1 MAKSLKDK
9 VYVLICWALM
19 LMYSAA
25 EREYFWQ
32 SSRLSWTGAR
42 NHCQVCFKELVTLTP
57 ENIQTI
63 TCKLTSG
70 TLYWVGLRKNFSST
84 SNSTSMSWS
93 RWANGDPLAFQ
104 NWYPGWP
111 VFKSSFPKRD
121 CCSCSCTCPT
131 KTTST
136 MTSTTG
142 FTEFMTPNVTGFSGL
157 TEDPTGAT
165 ENVNSFTDATDR
177 NVPVTTL
184 LPVEAACVRS
194 PMLLPDVPDTDKNY
208 IEDSCVAMLSFGAW
222 VEKNC
227 SELLPFICYEDRFI
241 GQVNV
246 ANVTNES
253 AVLTWLPGPGNISHY
268 RLEVKDGKNLSEN
281 LTDLTYDLVDL
292 TAGTKYFVQVF
303 PVKCDRNL
311 NPQEVAFYTTP
322 NKVEN
327 LKVTKVTETSVSLSW
342 NKAAGNVDFYLIQV
356 KDEQIQNNTESKTE
370 GIDVNNLIPGS
381 LYTFTV
387 KSGVQDKSRWSEE
400 SNITKYTKPAKVSN
414 LMVSNNTNDSLQLS
428 WMQPVGKVTGFRVVV
443 RKARNASNDI
453 FLKVNETKVTVTG
466 LPMGTEITLSVT
478 ALTNCTEEGDNVTV
492 VSYTAPGP
500 ISNLNLFT
508 THDSLNATWMSPE
521 SDYSF
526 FTVKL
531 QLDGTDVKT
540 ISNVTEPEMRFDSLK
555 SAANYTVI
563 VYKVSGHLKG
573 PPVESSNFTLPL
585 PPTLGKVTSSGN
597 QIMIEW
603 NPPVNTST
611 VNYSVK
617 ISSSFW
623 GHNLSDTVN
632 NTNHTFSGL
641 KSGTKYYYEVRTLA
655 GVWSS
660 TPLAGNQCTDAVKRD
675 ISLSMLCSSAEPLL
689 CDHNSTKESV
699 FVQLHAY
706 FNKLLGDNIFW
717 ELTKQ
722 DTEN

>member
-227 SELLPFICYEDRFI
+227 SELLPFICYE
-241 GQVNV
+241 
-246 ANVTNES
+246 A
-253 AVLTWLPGPGNISHY
+253 
-268 RLEVKDGKNLSEN
+268 
-281 LTDLTYDLVDL
+281 
-292 TAGTKYFVQVF
+292 
-303 PVKCDRNL
+303 
-311 NPQEVAFYTTP
+311 P

-443 RKARNASNDI
+443 RKARNASNDSI